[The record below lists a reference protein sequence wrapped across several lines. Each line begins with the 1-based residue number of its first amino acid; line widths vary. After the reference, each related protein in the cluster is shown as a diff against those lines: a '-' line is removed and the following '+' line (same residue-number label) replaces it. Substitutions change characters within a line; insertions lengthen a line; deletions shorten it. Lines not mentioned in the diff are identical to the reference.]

1 MVNNQFEKAILYQP
15 WGGLGDN
22 LQFSTLPRRFAEDN
36 TKTFISR
43 KNVYRNDEIKK
54 IVWDPNPF
62 ITNSESNEAPNC
74 GSSTT
79 ATPSRALT
87 SARNIVEWQEIRHGL
102 EPKSLLPEIHYTP
115 SRISDLSDTM
125 VVDLGAHSAFLHNKY
140 NLIMLVENINSILK
154 ENENYRTI
162 LVNSKYNKGP
172 RKSLQG
178 RRWRGP
184 LDGLYSHLEGLEIAD
199 IFHYADVVNS
209 CKKFVCLYSGS
220 TVLASC
226 LRKKETLCIAPHGP
240 EKIFGPTT
248 WIFPTVQYMTPSGI
262 ILNDSPEWKKNF
274 SNDSDSQ

>member
-1 MVNNQFEKAILYQP
+1 MVNNQLEKAILYQP

-62 ITNSESNEAPNC
+62 ITNSESNETPNC

-79 ATPSRALT
+79 AAPTRALT

-102 EPKSLLPEIHYTP
+102 EPKSLLPEVHYTP
-115 SRISDLSDTM
+115 QLISDLNDTM
-125 VVDLGAHSAFLHNKY
+125 VVDLGAHSSFLHNKY

-162 LVNSKYNKGP
+162 LVNSKYNKG
-172 RKSLQG
+172 R
-178 RRWRGP
+178 
-184 LDGLYSHLEGLEIAD
+184 LDRLYSHLEGLEIAD
-199 IFHYADVVNS
+199 IFHYADVVKN

-220 TVLASC
+220 SVLASC
-226 LRKKETLCIAPHGP
+226 LRKKETLCVVPYGT
-240 EKIFGPTT
+240 EKIFGPCT
-248 WIFPTVQYMTPSGI
+248 WLFPTVQYMIPSGI
-262 ILNDSPEWKKNF
+262 ILNYSPEWKKNF